1 MHAYRT
7 APAGAV
13 GPSGGSRCPLRR
25 FTARRQTDQSSETRS
40 TSVVGDFFFFLARKI
55 KRAGVRRRNVKFNFK
70 TGARR
75 LRVLSLY

>member
-25 FTARRQTDQSSETRS
+25 FISLAKHE
-40 TSVVGDFFFFLARKI
+40 VHLFVGDFFFFFGAED
-55 KRAGVRRRNVKFNFK
+55 KREPVCVAG
-70 TGARR
+70 T
-75 LRVLSLY
+75 